1 MYSSTRRLRMSEF
14 DPKQTEIP
22 KESDNLIPQ
31 NQMDL
36 YKTNDD
42 ADESQKLSTIRNIL
56 LGGQIKQY
64 DSRFTE
70 LEKRFETI
78 KEKLFD
84 QTTNTLTGLENKIS
98 SEFESLTKRIT
109 DQVGTEFE
117 TYTQKL
123 DSEKKERYSSIEKF
137 VSRLDQLETSTQ
149 SQFNDLK
156 KQIQGIET
164 TLQQKISAQ
173 VGMIKEEIQ
182 SEFETLSANVQ
193 EKINQ
198 QTQRKIERSE
208 MVGFFK
214 DMAERFNM

>member
-1 MYSSTRRLRMSEF
+1 MSEL
-14 DPKQTEIP
+14 DPRQTETQI
-22 KESDNLIPQ
+22 ESTELVTQ
-31 NQMDL
+31 NETAVARATDE
-36 YKTNDD
+36 

-78 KEKLFD
+78 KDNLFD
-84 QTTNTLTGLENKIS
+84 QTKNTLSGLEKKIS
-98 SEFESLTKRIT
+98 TEFETLTSRIT
-109 DQVGTEFE
+109 GQVETEFE

-123 DSEKKERYSSIEKF
+123 DTEKKERYTSIEKF
-137 VSRLDQLETSTQ
+137 VSRLDQLETAAQ

-164 TLQQKISAQ
+164 TLHQKISEQ
-173 VGMIKEEIQ
+173 VGIIKEDIQ
-182 SEFETLSANVQ
+182 SEFDSLSANIH

-198 QTQRKIERSE
+198 QTQRKIERAE
-208 MVGFFK
+208 MVSFFK
-214 DMAERFNM
+214 DLADRLSL

>member
-1 MYSSTRRLRMSEF
+1 MSEL
-14 DPKQTEIP
+14 DPRQTETQI
-22 KESDNLIPQ
+22 ESTELVTQ
-31 NQMDL
+31 NE
-36 YKTNDD
+36 TAVARATEE

-78 KEKLFD
+78 KDNLFD
-84 QTTNTLTGLENKIS
+84 QTKNTLSGLEKKIS
-98 SEFESLTKRIT
+98 TEFETLTSRIT
-109 DQVGTEFE
+109 GQVETEFE

-123 DSEKKERYSSIEKF
+123 DTEKKERYTSIEKF
-137 VSRLDQLETSTQ
+137 VSRLDQLETAAQ

-164 TLQQKISAQ
+164 TLHQKISEQ
-173 VGMIKEEIQ
+173 VGIIKEDIQ
-182 SEFETLSANVQ
+182 SEFDSLSANIH

-198 QTQRKIERSE
+198 QTQRKIERAE
-208 MVGFFK
+208 MVSFFK
-214 DMAERFNM
+214 DLADRLSL